1 MKAEFF
7 PFSIPKSLAAAGAG
21 GSRRVL
27 ARMLLNVTIL
37 HLPSGRQM
45 NFRSLLSAAVLAAS
59 AAGAVAAPIT
69 PTFDAFGTLAGAT
82 FGGSGIPNDAVAISR
97 NGNVTIGLTAH
108 QRYDSP
114 AVANNGAGVFYAQ
127 TGIDT
132 HAPSSATDP
141 YALWNF
147 AFYASGATSYRL
159 SYDFDPAADNDKST
173 HGWFTVLGSGQD
185 SLNLGMNSL
194 DPLFPI
200 FVTPPLFDTFDPL
213 ALGEYTFS
221 LTAYGLFGREL
232 ATTAIKVIV
241 GAAPSNNVPEPASL
255 ALVGLALAG
264 LAVSRRKA

>member
-1 MKAEFF
+1 
-7 PFSIPKSLAAAGAG
+7 
-21 GSRRVL
+21 
-27 ARMLLNVTIL
+27 
-37 HLPSGRQM
+37 M

-69 PTFDAFGTLAGAT
+69 PTFDTFGTLAGAT
-82 FGGSGIPNDAVAISR
+82 FGGSGIANDAVAISR

-127 TGIDT
+127 AGVDN
-132 HAPSSATDP
+132 HPPSPSDP

-173 HGWFTVLGSGQD
+173 HGWSTVLFSGQD

-194 DPLFPI
+194 DPLVPI
-200 FVTPPLFDTFDPL
+200 FVTPPVFDTFDPL

-221 LTAYGLFGREL
+221 LTAYGFFGREL
-232 ATTAIKVIV
+232 ATTAIKVVV
-241 GAAPSNNVPEPASL
+241 GDAPSNDVPEPASL
-255 ALVGLALAG
+255 ALAGIALLGLAA
-264 LAVSRRKA
+264 SRRRKA